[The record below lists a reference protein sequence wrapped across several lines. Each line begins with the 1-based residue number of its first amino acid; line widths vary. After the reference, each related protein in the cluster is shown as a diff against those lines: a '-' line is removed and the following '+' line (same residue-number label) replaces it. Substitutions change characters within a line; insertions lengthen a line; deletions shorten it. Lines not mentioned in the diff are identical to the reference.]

1 MSLFPCL
8 SCACRMT
15 SILKGNSWGT
25 KYGIIF
31 SVFVHLFIYFLVY
44 ILIHKHPPTHTHVCY
59 VNLWTSKDNLP
70 MPVFFL
76 TCGSW
81 RIQLRSS
88 GLETSCTHWTILQA
102 ALFNC
107 LAHLI
112 PFSPQNSNL
121 SGILT
126 SSYTRTQKAQKG
138 LWKAAEDNVLK
149 MAVWNTK
156 LRPFDSKAHMVSECA
171 VSIL

>member
-1 MSLFPCL
+1 MELF
-8 SCACRMT
+8 SAC
-15 SILKGNSWGT
+15 
-25 KYGIIF
+25 
-31 SVFVHLFIYFLVY
+31 LFICLFIFLCISLY
-44 ILIHKHPPTHTHVCY
+44 TSTPTHPCMLCELLDIERQSAY
-59 VNLWTSKDNLP
+59 ASS
-70 MPVFFL
+70 FFL

-81 RIQLRSS
+81 QIQLRSW
-88 GLETSCTHWTILQA
+88 GLETSCAHGTILQA
-102 ALFNC
+102 ALFKC

-112 PFSPQNSNL
+112 PFSSQNSNL

-126 SSYTRTQKAQKG
+126 SSYTRTQETQKG

-149 MAVWNTK
+149 MAGWNTK